1 MKQSPL
7 PKLLLLN
14 VVLRVEDELW
24 RWHVKRMSFDYVFFS
39 FSERGQGPNLWILR
53 GCVCVV

>member
-14 VVLRVEDELW
+14 VVRRVEDELW
-24 RWHVKRMSFDYVFFS
+24 RWHV
-39 FSERGQGPNLWILR
+39 
-53 GCVCVV
+53 

>member
-24 RWHVKRMSFDYVFFS
+24 RWHV
-39 FSERGQGPNLWILR
+39 
-53 GCVCVV
+53 